1 VRNWDAGEVFR
12 AWTLINRTLREA
24 MQSLPS
30 PILLFL
36 SHRSSDAVVSQAAL
50 DVLARRDNPDLPGL
64 WLVAAEGAPSTG
76 SLLSLTWTR

>member
-50 DVLARRDNPDLPGL
+50 DVPARRDNPDLPAFGWWPQKEHL
-64 WLVAAEGAPSTG
+64 RQAVC
-76 SLLSLTWTR
+76 